1 MQCGHCK
8 HEINI
13 SDRFCPYCG
22 SPVTPPEGDGF
33 TVAPK
38 AKSSKKRRIILLS
51 AVTAAVIAAA
61 VLAWLFWPF
70 GGNSETMVLTVD
82 ENYLVA
88 GQPQEI
94 LFTASAEADVP
105 AIVLCD
111 SGGNNVGQLR
121 DDGTAG
127 DDTAGDGI
135 YSYQMSVS
143 PQSAG
148 SESYYAQLGN
158 DTSNSV
164 STYAF
169 APLTEEE
176 ANNARDTYKE
186 VSAEIS
192 EIESSF
198 LNGDG
203 SVPSAQRETLIK
215 EVEAVIEEY
224 RQSGDILLY
233 EVENDSVY
241 IKFSSGLTMVYQP
254 AETGVNGDGSDVDLT
269 FWVYQPNPD
278 VENSTLA
285 DYVKETADSLANCR
299 YIENYTG
306 TGVSLDIVKT
316 LPNNS
321 VVLWN
326 GHGGYGPIVKSFLA
340 TGEDFDWAA
349 WFLDLDYYAD
359 CVTDRIIGRGTDE
372 QDNLACVTSKFIDY
386 YCGDLSNSIFFLAS
400 CHSAQHDRL
409 ANSFLD
415 KGAEAVLGFT
425 DTVYTGYCQEFC
437 CDCLIYMAN
446 VNESSGNYY
455 TLSEAFEEVKEIVGT
470 DDLVWASEYGFSKSQ
485 RAEPKIIGNGGY
497 RLASLRT
504 VDISI
509 LDDEDSSPISGGNV
523 TAEDENK
530 NQYEAVQVTGDGGEK
545 IYRLQLPDGSYT
557 VTASA
562 DGYIPEIQAIEISE
576 DTSFDMRMKS
586 GGTITVSV
594 TDAESGEIISGAY
607 TQYSDSENVEYSSED
622 GTAQLHLPFGKYKI
636 TVNADGYYSSEEME
650 VEISHNN
657 STEELNVALTPVRKL
672 TGTYIGQYEAN
683 QGETGLTLTILSDNR
698 CIFSFYNL
706 PGHDN
711 AEAGSYYADIRYEND
726 HIIITGSKWVDK
738 PLTYSFVEF
747 TGTLSEDGARFT
759 GSVNNSSWKFDL
771 TSE

>member
-1 MQCGHCK
+1 M
-8 HEINI
+8 
-13 SDRFCPYCG
+13 
-22 SPVTPPEGDGF
+22 
-33 TVAPK
+33 
-38 AKSSKKRRIILLS
+38 KK
-51 AVTAAVIAAA
+51 
-61 VLAWLFWPF
+61 
-70 GGNSETMVLTVD
+70 
-82 ENYLVA
+82 
-88 GQPQEI
+88 
-94 LFTASAEADVP
+94 
-105 AIVLCD
+105 
-111 SGGNNVGQLR
+111 
-121 DDGTAG
+121 
-127 DDTAGDGI
+127 
-135 YSYQMSVS
+135 
-143 PQSAG
+143 
-148 SESYYAQLGN
+148 
-158 DTSNSV
+158 
-164 STYAF
+164 
-169 APLTEEE
+169 
-176 ANNARDTYKE
+176 
-186 VSAEIS
+186 
-192 EIESSF
+192 
-198 LNGDG
+198 
-203 SVPSAQRETLIK
+203 
-215 EVEAVIEEY
+215 
-224 RQSGDILLY
+224 
-233 EVENDSVY
+233 
-241 IKFSSGLTMVYQP
+241 
-254 AETGVNGDGSDVDLT
+254 
-269 FWVYQPNPD
+269 
-278 VENSTLA
+278 
-285 DYVKETADSLANCR
+285 TADSLANCR

-306 TGVSLDIVKT
+306 AGVSLDIVKT

-446 VNESSGNYY
+446 VNESSGNYH
-455 TLSEAFEEVKEIVGT
+455 TLSEAFEEVKEIVGA

-530 NQYEAVQVTGDGGEK
+530 NQYEAVQVTVDGGEK

-562 DGYIPEIQAIEISE
+562 DGYIPEIQAIEVSE

-607 TQYSDSENVEYSSED
+607 IQYSDSENVEYSSED
-622 GTAQLHLPFGKYKI
+622 GT
-636 TVNADGYYSSEEME
+636 VN
-650 VEISHNN
+650 
-657 STEELNVALTPVRKL
+657 
-672 TGTYIGQYEAN
+672 
-683 QGETGLTLTILSDNR
+683 
-698 CIFSFYNL
+698 CIFPL
-706 PGHDN
+706 
-711 AEAGSYYADIRYEND
+711 EN
-726 HIIITGSKWVDK
+726 TK
-738 PLTYSFVEF
+738 
-747 TGTLSEDGARFT
+747 
-759 GSVNNSSWKFDL
+759 
-771 TSE
+771 